1 MIFNFMNT
9 IRTSLLKKRL
19 ARSTAPMRVQGVL
32 GAFFLL
38 RRSLVSDAGLF
49 DEDFFFYYEDTDLAH
64 RMYEAGVICFAL
76 PSCSVIHLGGSSTSL
91 EGARLFFKS
100 KHLYL
105 RKHYGSLF
113 ADVIKTIDRFRLR
126 MKFLKYSLLALI
138 SSSRRVAEKKSYY
151 SAMRSASDF

>member
-1 MIFNFMNT
+1 V
-9 IRTSLLKKRL
+9 
-19 ARSTAPMRVQGVL
+19 P
-32 GAFFLL
+32 
-38 RRSLVSDAGLF
+38 DAGLF

-64 RMYEAGVICFAL
+64 RMHEAGVNCYAL

-91 EGARLFFKS
+91 EGSRLFFKS

-105 RKHYGSLF
+105 KKHYGSLF
-113 ADVIKTIDRFRLR
+113 ADVVKTIDRFRLR
-126 MKFLKYSLLALI
+126 IKFFKYILLSLV